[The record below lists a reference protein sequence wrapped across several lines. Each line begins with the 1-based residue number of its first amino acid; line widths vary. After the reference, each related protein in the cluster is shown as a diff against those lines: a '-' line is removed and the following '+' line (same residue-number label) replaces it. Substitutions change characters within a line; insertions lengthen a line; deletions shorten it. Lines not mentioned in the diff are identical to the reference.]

1 MVSQFDERLTVP
13 LFGYS
18 SVKEYYRAARNSDK
32 LHKICI
38 PYISITATDDPFVP
52 EKCKMHVNALYSV
65 IIL

>member
-1 MVSQFDERLTVP
+1 MP

-18 SVKEYYRAARNSDK
+18 SVEEYYRAARNSDK

-52 EKCKMHVNALYSV
+52 IECRSAAVK
-65 IIL
+65 ILLMILGEGPSGVF